1 MSSSV
6 AIDAHFMEMATP
18 LLSEFGFPTVK
29 DLVKEQLYLMLQ
41 SKISHFAAE
50 SSLYESRC
58 GGTFEEVSKRTASS
72 GQESFEMDDLLND
85 WRFARE
91 ATEIYRNKLKDIQS
105 A

>member
-1 MSSSV
+1 MRNSMT
-6 AIDAHFMEMATP
+6 IDAHFMEMAAP

-29 DLVKEQLYLMLQ
+29 DLVREQLSLMLQ
-41 SKISHFAAE
+41 SKISHYAAE

-58 GGTFEEVSKRTASS
+58 GGTFEEVCK
-72 GQESFEMDDLLND
+72 QEGSVGKEHFEKDDILND

-91 ATEIYRNKLKDIQS
+91 ATELYRRKLKDIQS

>member
-1 MSSSV
+1 MRNDMT
-6 AIDAHFMEMATP
+6 IDAHFMEMASP

-29 DLVKEQLYLMLQ
+29 ELVREQLSLMLQ
-41 SKISHFAAE
+41 SKISHYAAE

-58 GGTFEEVSKRTASS
+58 GGTFEQVCKRTDIV
-72 GQESFEMDDLLND
+72 GQEDFEMDDILND

-91 ATEIYRNKLKDIQS
+91 ATALYRLKLEDIQS

>member
-1 MSSSV
+1 MNSNMTL
-6 AIDAHFMEMATP
+6 DAHFMEMATP

-29 DLVKEQLYLMLQ
+29 ELVREQLCLMLQ
-41 SKISHFAAE
+41 SKISHYSAE

-58 GGTFEEVSKRTASS
+58 GGHYEDVCNRIESV
-72 GQESFEMDDLLND
+72 GQENFEMDDILND

-91 ATEIYRNKLKDIQS
+91 ATELYRNKLKDIQS

>member
-1 MSSSV
+1 MNNSMT
-6 AIDAHFMEMATP
+6 IDEHFMEMASP

-29 DLVKEQLYLMLQ
+29 ELVREQLCLMLQ
-41 SKISHFAAE
+41 SKISHYSAE

-58 GGTFEEVSKRTASS
+58 GCQFEEVCKRADVV
-72 GQESFEMDDLLND
+72 GQENFEMDDILND

-91 ATEIYRNKLKDIQS
+91 ATELYRNKLKDIQS